1 MYIVKFKDENKYTGE
16 YGPVMFVEGEAKV
29 TDNWI
34 ASWFEGKGFIVE
46 KVEEEKAPTD
56 LDLKDLNVEQLK
68 ELAKEKE
75 IEGYSK
81 MKKEELIE
89 ALKGGE

>member
-46 KVEEEKAPTD
+46 KAEEKSTTNLND
-56 LDLKDLNVEQLK
+56 LSVDQLK

>member
-1 MYIVKFKDENKYTGE
+1 MYEVKFKDENKYTGE
-16 YGPVMFVEGEAKV
+16 YGPVMFVEGVAKV
-29 TDNWI
+29 KDDWI
-34 ASWFEGKGFIVE
+34 ATWFEGRGFDVV
-46 KVEEEKAPTD
+46 KAEEEEATPIDINTLNVD
-56 LDLKDLNVEQLK
+56 QLKD
-68 ELAKEKE
+68 LAKEKG